1 MATYNATSKINLEVN
16 GSQANK
22 IFNQLKKE
30 AEQLRKK
37 IDEAAL
43 AGDKVAMKKLQ
54 QDLNNN
60 KRLMQQLSTETASV
74 EQTLSRLDRASPK
87 ELNKTLNSLRK
98 QLNNI
103 ERGSEAWNKQVEMIK
118 QVKEEIDKVNSS
130 MRAPES
136 RWSRMNRWLNDCQT
150 AIMGMAAAV
159 TGLAMAGRKA
169 VESYAEMEQEMAN
182 VRKFTGMTE
191 EEVASLN
198 AEFKKIDTRS
208 SREHLNQLAQE
219 AGRLGKTSPEAVLGY
234 VRAADKI
241 NVALDDLGEGAT
253 LTLSKLTGI
262 FGDEKRLGT
271 EKSLLAVG
279 SVINE
284 LSQNCSASAP
294 YLAQFASRMGGVGA
308 QAGLTVQQIMGYAA
322 VLDSNNQTLEA
333 SATALSQVMV
343 RIYQDPAK
351 YAKVAGM
358 DVKKFTQLVK
368 EDMNQAFIFFM
379 SCLKKAGNMDVLSP
393 MFKNMG
399 ENGSRAISAM
409 STLASHIDEVVAQ
422 QEAANK
428 AFSEATSIDNEF
440 NVQNNTVMAGL
451 EKAKKRVN
459 EIAVEL
465 GEKLQPVMSHIIS
478 GSGIML
484 RFLSQSVDF
493 IIANK
498 KEIAFAAIGLATYNA
513 AVLVYNARV
522 SMAAK
527 STVIWN
533 AAVKFCNGVG
543 PAAKLMFAAL
553 ANGIQYFTNGL
564 QVNYDMQMRWQ
575 KAMAAMKMTSWIGLI
590 TTAASVLFILGQ
602 RYSDMQRKMKEA
614 NEQRKK
620 QIREMTDISK
630 AALEKYSEEISKLK
644 YLYDAANN
652 EAKSKEERIKAARQL
667 ISLYPD
673 QFGQMTTEQIMLGKA
688 KTAYDELTKSIIA
701 NAKAKAAAEKVLENE
716 KKILELE
723 QQLEE
728 NRNTFKEASEEKRL
742 IDARNRAQA
751 DRAGASASSVAGA
764 IAMQG
769 GGAQEMYRPESTSD
783 QRSKMKTAAAG
794 MRSNKSDIQEL
805 RKANEKLSRTY
816 ASSKAF
822 ADTYFSDDGSD
833 PEDQEEPGITPGLS
847 DKEKKKLEAEAKRA
861 AIKARKE
868 FKEALKSIEAERD
881 KELAGILAER
891 AVGDLDY
898 RKYQE
903 QKYQIEDKF
912 FKDSIKLYEQHN
924 LKEDADHAELL
935 KKRLEHE
942 ARYNEQRIAL
952 NKEAIQRIATVEE
965 RDINARY
972 AFKSNKTL
980 ADEMKLKEELMTVR
994 YNALADEQKLY
1005 DKGTKEYEE
1014 MERKIQDLLYSDM
1027 MDKKKLLAAKA
1038 DEFQKKYD
1046 KLSVKEKYDLEM
1058 NALKTLYDQK
1068 YISEAQYQKWKA
1080 ALEKDQS
1087 KDLKTERK
1095 SLPGAVPENDGTKA
1109 QEIRYNFNQQKS
1121 KLDDALKNGTI
1132 DADEYATRL
1141 SRIKADM
1148 NAALVDPL
1156 RTAQSEWVQ
1165 MLTTAYQ
1172 AWADF
1177 AQAIKDPEGDP
1188 FHAIANGITAT
1199 AGIVTA
1205 IMSQITEFQ
1214 KAEYEIQAAAVEKR
1228 YDREIAFAEGNAYL
1242 EKKLEKEKQEE
1253 LDRLKAEQSKKNFQL
1268 QVIATIAQTAAN
1280 AVQAYSAGLS
1290 IGGPA
1295 GLIMAPVAAA
1305 LAVAQGAVQ
1314 IALLKKQQQAA
1325 AAVGYSEGGFTRP
1338 GRVDEPA
1345 GIVHAGEW
1353 VASQKL
1359 VNSPNARPLIEYL
1372 EYAQRNNRIGS
1383 ISMQDVSRSVAAPM
1397 FNAFAPEKHNQV
1409 VVHQQPAVIQN
1420 SGSKEL
1426 SSAIADLV
1434 NRLDSPFITVNSV
1447 TGEGGINE
1455 AEKRYNRMI
1464 RNKSRRLRS

>member
-16 GSQANK
+16 GQQASK
-22 IFNQLKKE
+22 IFNQLQKD

-37 IDEAAL
+37 ITAAAT
-43 AGDKVAMKKLQ
+43 AGDKATMKKLQ
-54 QDLNNN
+54 KELDNCN
-60 KRLMQQLSTETASV
+60 RLMQQMQTETASV
-74 EQTLSRLDRASPK
+74 TQTMARLDRATPK
-87 ELNKTLNSLRK
+87 ELNKALNTLRR

-103 ERGSEAWNKQVEMIK
+103 ERGSEAWNKQVAMIK
-118 QVKEEIDKVNSS
+118 QVKEEIDKVNST
-130 MRAPES
+130 MRASES

-150 AIMGMAAAV
+150 AILGVTMSI
-159 TGLAMAGRKA
+159 TGLVMAGRKA
-169 VESYAEMEQEMAN
+169 VNSYAEMEQEMAN

-198 AEFKKIDTRS
+198 VEFKKMNTRS
-208 SREHLNQLAQE
+208 SREQLNQLAQE
-219 AGRLGKTSPEAVLGY
+219 AGRLGKTSQEDVLGF

-322 VLDSNNQTLEA
+322 VLDSNNQALEA

-358 DVKKFTQLVK
+358 DVKKFTQMVK

-379 SCLKKAGNMDVLSP
+379 SQLQKAGNMDVLSP
-393 MFKNMG
+393 MFRNMG

-409 STLASHIDEVVAQ
+409 STLATHIDEVVAQ

-440 NVQNNTVMAGL
+440 NVQNTTVMAGL
-451 EKAKKRVN
+451 EKARKRVN

-465 GEKLQPVMSHIIS
+465 GEKLQPVMSHIITS
-478 GSGIML
+478 SGIML

-498 KEIAFAAIGLATYNA
+498 KEIAFAALGLATYNA

-533 AAVKFCNGVG
+533 AAVKFWNGVG

-564 QVNYDMQMRWQ
+564 QVNYDMQLRWQ

-590 TTAASVLFILGQ
+590 TTAASALLILAHRYDDMQ
-602 RYSDMQRKMKEA
+602 KKIKAAEMERKKRQLEAIDISSAAAERYS
-614 NEQRKK
+614 N
-620 QIREMTDISK
+620 
-630 AALEKYSEEISKLK
+630 EISRLNA
-644 YLYDAANN
+644 LYEAATN
-652 EAKSKEERIKAARQL
+652 EAKSKDERVKAAKRL
-667 ISLYPD
+667 ISVYPD

-688 KTAYDELTKSIIA
+688 KAAYDDLTKSIIA
-701 NAKAKAAAEKVLENE
+701 NAKAKAAADKVLENE
-716 KKILELE
+716 KKLLD
-723 QQLEE
+723 LEE
-728 NRNTFKEASEEKRL
+728 EFNKQKKIWKDADQEIKDIAGRNRKKQIERNSSVEGLVEQNETSFLGNRAVNMESDSDARARKRSASESLRQNKQE
-742 IDARNRAQA
+742 QA
-751 DRAGASASSVAGA
+751 DLRNA
-764 IAMQG
+764 
-769 GGAQEMYRPESTSD
+769 
-783 QRSKMKTAAAG
+783 
-794 MRSNKSDIQEL
+794 NKQLAKKWS
-805 RKANEKLSRTY
+805 
-816 ASSKAF
+816 SSKAY
-822 ADTYFSDDGSD
+822 ADEYFSDDDSD
-833 PEDQEEPGITPGLS
+833 SENPEAGDVTPGLS

-861 AIKARKE
+861 AAKARKE

-881 KELAGILAER
+881 RDLARILAER
-891 AVGDLDY
+891 AVGDLNY
-898 RKYQE
+898 RDYQE
-903 QKYQIEDKF
+903 QKYKIEDKF
-912 FKDSIKLYEQHN
+912 YKDSIELYEQHN

-935 KKRLEHE
+935 KKREEHE

-952 NKEAIQRIATVEE
+952 NKEAIQRIAAVEE
-965 RDINARY
+965 RDINARF
-972 AFKSNKTL
+972 AFKRNKTL
-980 ADEMKLKEELMTVR
+980 ADELQLQEELMTVR
-994 YNALADEQKLY
+994 YNALADEQSLY
-1005 DKGTKEYEE
+1005 AKGTKGYEE
-1014 MERKIQDLLYSDM
+1014 MEQKIQDLLYSDQEA
-1027 MDKKKLLAAKA
+1027 KKKLLATKA
-1038 DEFQKKYD
+1038 NEFQQKLD
-1046 KLSVKEKYDLEM
+1046 KLSVKQKYELEM

-1068 YISEAQYQKWKA
+1068 YISEAEYQRWKA
-1080 ALEKDQS
+1080 ALEKGKS
-1087 KDLKTERK
+1087 KDIETERK
-1095 SLPGAVPENDGTKA
+1095 SIPGAAPANAGTKA
-1109 QEIRYNFNQQKS
+1109 QETRRNFNQQKS

-1132 DADEYATRL
+1132 NADEYAARL
-1141 SRIKADM
+1141 ARIKADM

-1177 AQAIKDPEGDP
+1177 AEALKDPEGDP
-1188 FHAIANGITAT
+1188 FAAMADGITAT
-1199 AGIVTA
+1199 AGIVTS

-1214 KAEYEIQAAAVEKR
+1214 KAQYEIQAKAVEKR
-1228 YDREIAFAEGNAYL
+1228 YDREIAFAEGNSYL
-1242 EKKLEKEKQEE
+1242 QRKLEQEKQEE
-1253 LDRLKAEQSKKNFQL
+1253 LDRLKAEQSKKDFQL

-1325 AAVGYSEGGFTRP
+1325 AAIGYSEGGFTRP

-1359 VNSPNARPLIEYL
+1359 VNSPRTRPLIEML

-1383 ISMQDVSRSVAAPM
+1383 ISMEDVSHSIAAPM
-1397 FNAFAPEKHNQV
+1397 MNAYAPQR
-1409 VVHQQPAVIQN
+1409 QQPVIIQQTTPAPQ
-1420 SGSKEL
+1420 GSADPEL
-1426 SSAIADLV
+1426 TASISRL
-1434 NRLDSPFITVNSV
+1434 NRRLEEPFVTVNTV
-1447 TGEGGINE
+1447 TGKFGSLE
-1455 AEKRYNRMI
+1455 ANRKYERMI
-1464 RNKSRRLRS
+1464 RNKSRKKRV

>member
-16 GSQANK
+16 GQQASK
-22 IFNQLKKE
+22 IFNQLQKD

-37 IDEAAL
+37 ITAAAT
-43 AGDKVAMKKLQ
+43 AGDKATMKKLQ
-54 QDLNNN
+54 KELDNCN
-60 KRLMQQLSTETASV
+60 RLMQQMQTETASV
-74 EQTLSRLDRASPK
+74 AQTMARLDRATPK
-87 ELNKTLNSLRK
+87 ELNKALNTLRR

-103 ERGSEAWNKQVEMIK
+103 ERGSEAWNKQVAMIK
-118 QVKEEIDKVNSS
+118 QVKEEIDKVNST
-130 MRAPES
+130 MRTTES
-136 RWSRMNRWLNDCQT
+136 RWNRMNRWLNDCQT
-150 AIMGMAAAV
+150 AIMGIAAAV
-159 TGLAMAGRKA
+159 TGLVMAGRKA
-169 VESYAEMEQEMAN
+169 VNAYAEMEQEMAN
-182 VRKFTGMTE
+182 VRKFTGMSAD
-191 EEVASLN
+191 EVVLLN
-198 AEFKKIDTRS
+198 EEFKKIDTRS

-219 AGRLGKTSPEAVLGY
+219 AGRLGKTSQEDVLGF

-241 NVALDDLGEGAT
+241 NVALDDLGDGAT

-322 VLDSNNQTLEA
+322 VLDSNNQKLEA

-368 EDMNQAFIFFM
+368 EDMNKAFISFM
-379 SCLKKAGNMDVLSP
+379 SQLQKAGNMDVLSP

-409 STLASHIDEVVAQ
+409 STLATHIDEVVAQ

-440 NVQNNTVMAGL
+440 NVQNTTVMAGL

-465 GEKLQPVMSHIIS
+465 GEKLQPVMSHIITS
-478 GSGIML
+478 SGIML

-533 AAVKFCNGVG
+533 AAVKFWNGVG

-564 QVNYDMQMRWQ
+564 QVNYDMQLRWQ

-590 TTAASVLFILGQ
+590 TTAASALLILAHRYDDMQ
-602 RYSDMQRKMKEA
+602 KKIKAAEMERKKRQLEAIDISSAAAERYS
-614 NEQRKK
+614 N
-620 QIREMTDISK
+620 
-630 AALEKYSEEISKLK
+630 EISRLNA
-644 YLYDAANN
+644 LYEAATN
-652 EAKSKEERIKAARQL
+652 EAKSKDERVKAAKRL
-667 ISLYPD
+667 ISVYPD

-688 KTAYDELTKSIIA
+688 KAAYDDLTKSIIA
-701 NAKAKAAAEKVLENE
+701 NAKAKAAADKVLENE
-716 KKILELE
+716 KKLLD
-723 QQLEE
+723 LEE
-728 NRNTFKEASEEKRL
+728 EFNKQKKIWKDADQEIKDIAGRNRKKQIERNSSVEGLVEQNETSFLGNRAVNMESDSDARARKRSASESLRQNKQE
-742 IDARNRAQA
+742 QA
-751 DRAGASASSVAGA
+751 DLRNA
-764 IAMQG
+764 
-769 GGAQEMYRPESTSD
+769 
-783 QRSKMKTAAAG
+783 
-794 MRSNKSDIQEL
+794 NKQLAKKWS
-805 RKANEKLSRTY
+805 
-816 ASSKAF
+816 SSKAY
-822 ADTYFSDDGSD
+822 ADEYFSDDDSD
-833 PEDQEEPGITPGLS
+833 SENPEAEDVTPGLS

-861 AIKARKE
+861 AAKARKE
-868 FKEALKSIEAERD
+868 FKEALKGIEAERD
-881 KELAGILAER
+881 NELARILAER
-891 AVGDLDY
+891 AVGDLNY
-898 RKYQE
+898 RDYQE
-903 QKYQIEDKF
+903 QKFNIEKKF
-912 FKDSIKLYEQHN
+912 YDDSIALYEKHN

-935 KKRLEHE
+935 KKREEHE
-942 ARYNEQRIAL
+942 ARFKEHRIAL
-952 NKEAIQRIATVEE
+952 NKEAIQRIAAVEE
-965 RDINARY
+965 RDINARF
-972 AFKSNKTL
+972 AFKRNKTL
-980 ADEMKLKEELMTVR
+980 ADELQLQEELMTVR
-994 YNALADEQKLY
+994 YNALADEQSLY
-1005 DKGTKEYEE
+1005 AKGTKEYEE
-1014 MERKIQDLLYSDM
+1014 MEQKIQDLLYSDQEA
-1027 MDKKKLLAAKA
+1027 KKKLLATKA
-1038 DEFQKKYD
+1038 NEFQQKFD
-1046 KLSVKEKYDLEM
+1046 KLSVKQKYELEM

-1068 YISEAQYQKWKA
+1068 YISEAEYQRWKA
-1080 ALEKDQS
+1080 ALEKGQS
-1087 KDLKTERK
+1087 KDIETERK
-1095 SLPGAVPENDGTKA
+1095 SLPGAAPANAGTKA
-1109 QEIRYNFNQQKS
+1109 QETRRNFNQQKS

-1132 DADEYATRL
+1132 NADEYATRL
-1141 SRIKADM
+1141 ARIKADM

-1177 AQAIKDPEGDP
+1177 AEALKDPEGDP
-1188 FHAIANGITAT
+1188 FAAMADGITAT
-1199 AGIVTA
+1199 AGIVTS

-1214 KAEYEIQAAAVEKR
+1214 KAEYEIQAKAVEKR
-1228 YDREIAFAEGNAYL
+1228 YDREIAFAEGNSYL

-1295 GLIMAPVAAA
+1295 GLIMAPIAAA

-1353 VASQKL
+1353 VASQRL
-1359 VNSPNARPLIEYL
+1359 VNSPRTRPLIEML

-1383 ISMQDVSRSVAAPM
+1383 ISMEDVSHSIAAPM
-1397 FNAFAPEKHNQV
+1397 MNAYASQR
-1409 VVHQQPAVIQN
+1409 QQPVIIQQT
-1420 SGSKEL
+1420 SPASQGSADPEL
-1426 SSAIADLV
+1426 TASISRL
-1434 NRLDSPFITVNSV
+1434 NRRLEEPFVTVNTV
-1447 TGEGGINE
+1447 TGKFGSLE
-1455 AEKRYNRMI
+1455 ANRKYERMI
-1464 RNKSRRLRS
+1464 RNKSRKKRV

>member
-16 GSQANK
+16 GQQASK
-22 IFNQLKKE
+22 IFNQLQKD

-37 IDEAAL
+37 ITAAAT
-43 AGDKVAMKKLQ
+43 AGDKATMKKLQ
-54 QDLNNN
+54 KELDNCN
-60 KRLMQQLSTETASV
+60 RLMQQMQTETASV
-74 EQTLSRLDRASPK
+74 AQTMARLDRATPK
-87 ELNKTLNSLRK
+87 ELNKALNTLRR

-103 ERGSEAWNKQVEMIK
+103 ERGSEAWNKQVAMIK
-118 QVKEEIDKVNSS
+118 QVKEEIDKVNST
-130 MRAPES
+130 MRAAES
-136 RWSRMNRWLNDCQT
+136 RWNRMNRWLNDCQT
-150 AIMGMAAAV
+150 AILGVTMSI
-159 TGLAMAGRKA
+159 TGLVMAGRKA
-169 VESYAEMEQEMAN
+169 VNSYAEMEQEMAN

-198 AEFKKIDTRS
+198 VEFKKMNTRS
-208 SREHLNQLAQE
+208 SREQLNQLAQE
-219 AGRLGKTSPEAVLGY
+219 AGRLGKTSQEDVLGF

-322 VLDSNNQTLEA
+322 VLDSNNQALEA

-368 EDMNQAFIFFM
+368 EDMNKAFISFM
-379 SCLKKAGNMDVLSP
+379 SQLQKAGNMDVLSP

-409 STLASHIDEVVAQ
+409 STLATHIDEVVAQ

-465 GEKLQPVMSHIIS
+465 GEKLQPVMSHIITS
-478 GSGIML
+478 SGIML

-533 AAVKFCNGVG
+533 AAVKFWNGVG

-564 QVNYDMQMRWQ
+564 QVNYDMQLRWQ

-590 TTAASVLFILGQ
+590 TTAATALLILGQ
-602 RYSDMQRKMKEA
+602 KYSDMQRRMREA

-620 QIREMTDISK
+620 QLREMTDIST
-630 AALEKYSEEISKLK
+630 AASDKYSEEISKLK

-652 EAKSKEERIKAARQL
+652 ETKSKEERIKAAKRL
-667 ISLYPD
+667 IALYPD

-688 KTAYDELTKSIIA
+688 KSAYDELTKSIIA

-728 NRNTFKEASEEKRL
+728 NRNAFKEASEEKKQ

-751 DRAGASASSVAGA
+751 QRAGESATSVTGA

-769 GGAQEMYRPESTSD
+769 GGSQEMYRPESTSD
-783 QRSKMKTAAAG
+783 QQTKMKTAAAG
-794 MRSNKSDIQEL
+794 MRSNKSDIREL
-805 RKANEKLSRTY
+805 RSANEKLSRTY

-822 ADTYFSDDGSD
+822 ADTYYSDDNSESG
-833 PEDQEEPGITPGLS
+833 DQESYGVTPGLS

-861 AIKARKE
+861 AAKARKE

-881 KELAGILAER
+881 NELARILAER
-891 AVGDLDY
+891 AVGDLNY
-898 RKYQE
+898 RDYQE
-903 QKYQIEDKF
+903 QKFNIEKKF
-912 FKDSIKLYEQHN
+912 YDDSIALYEQHN

-935 KKRLEHE
+935 KKREEHE
-942 ARYNEQRIAL
+942 ARFKEQRIAL
-952 NKEAIQRIATVEE
+952 NKEAIQRIAAVEE
-965 RDINARY
+965 RDINARF
-972 AFKSNKTL
+972 AFKRNKTL
-980 ADEMKLKEELMTVR
+980 ADELQLQEELMTVR
-994 YNALADEQKLY
+994 YNALADEQSLY
-1005 DKGTKEYEE
+1005 AKGTKEYEE
-1014 MERKIQDLLYSDM
+1014 MEQKIQDLLYSDQEA
-1027 MDKKKLLAAKA
+1027 KKKLLATKA
-1038 DEFQKKYD
+1038 NEFQQKFD
-1046 KLSVKEKYDLEM
+1046 KLSVKQKYELEM

-1068 YISEAQYQKWKA
+1068 YISEAEYQRWKA
-1080 ALEKDQS
+1080 ALEKGQS
-1087 KDLKTERK
+1087 KDIETERK
-1095 SLPGAVPENDGTKA
+1095 SLPGAAPANAGTKA
-1109 QEIRYNFNQQKS
+1109 QETRRNFNQQKS

-1132 DADEYATRL
+1132 NADEYATRL
-1141 SRIKADM
+1141 ARIKADM
-1148 NAALVDPL
+1148 NAALVDPI

-1177 AQAIKDPEGDP
+1177 AAALKDPEGDP
-1188 FHAIANGITAT
+1188 FAAMANGITAT
-1199 AGIVTA
+1199 AGIVTS

-1214 KAEYEIQAAAVEKR
+1214 KAEYEIQAKAVEKR
-1228 YDREIAFAEGNAYL
+1228 YDREIAFAEGNSYL

-1280 AVQAYSAGLS
+1280 AVQAYSGGLS

-1295 GLIMAPVAAA
+1295 GLIMAPIAAA

-1325 AAVGYSEGGFTRP
+1325 AAIGYSEGGFTRP

-1359 VNSPNARPLIEYL
+1359 VNSPRTRPLIEML

-1383 ISMQDVSRSVAAPM
+1383 ISMEDVSHSIAAPM
-1397 FNAFAPEKHNQV
+1397 MNAYASQR
-1409 VVHQQPAVIQN
+1409 QQPVIIQQTTPAPQ
-1420 SGSKEL
+1420 GSADPEL
-1426 SSAIADLV
+1426 TASISKL
-1434 NRLDSPFITVNSV
+1434 NRRLEEPFVTVNTV
-1447 TGEGGINE
+1447 TGKFGSLE
-1455 AEKRYNRMI
+1455 ANRKYERMI
-1464 RNKSRRLRS
+1464 RNKSRKKRV

>member
-130 MRAPES
+130 MRATES

-159 TGLAMAGRKA
+159 TGLVMAGRKA
-169 VESYAEMEQEMAN
+169 VNSYAEMEQEMAN

-219 AGRLGKTSPEAVLGY
+219 AGRLGKTSQEDVLGF

-358 DVKKFTQLVK
+358 DVKKFTQMVK

-379 SCLKKAGNMDVLSP
+379 SSLKKAGNMDVLSP

-409 STLASHIDEVVAQ
+409 STLATHIDEVVAQ

-465 GEKLQPVMSHIIS
+465 GEKLQPVMSNIIS

-527 STVIWN
+527 STAIWN
-533 AAVKFCNGVG
+533 AAVKFWNGVA
-543 PAAKLMFAAL
+543 PAAKLIFIAL

-564 QVNYDMQMRWQ
+564 QVNYNMQLRWQ

-590 TTAASVLFILGQ
+590 TTAASALFILGQ
-602 RYSDMQRKMKEA
+602 RYSDMQRKIKEA

-868 FKEALKSIEAERD
+868 FKEALKNIEAERD
-881 KELAGILAER
+881 KELARILAER

-972 AFKSNKTL
+972 AFKRNKTL
-980 ADEMKLKEELMTVR
+980 ADELKLKEELMTVR

-1005 DKGTKEYEE
+1005 DRGTKEYEE
-1014 MERKIQDLLYSDM
+1014 MEWKIQDLLYSDM

-1038 DEFQKKYD
+1038 DEFQQKFD
-1046 KLSVKEKYDLEM
+1046 SLSVKEKYDLEFK
-1058 NALKTLYDQK
+1058 ALETLYNEK
-1068 YISEAQYQKWKA
+1068 YISEAQFQKWKSD
-1080 ALEKDQS
+1080 LEKQQK
-1087 KDLKTERK
+1087 KDHADELKN
-1095 SLPGAVPENDGTKA
+1095 LPGSAESKTASVRKIFDS
-1109 QEIRYNFNQQKS
+1109 QKT
-1121 KLDDALKNGTI
+1121 KLDDALKKGTI
-1132 DADEYATRL
+1132 DADEYAKRL
-1141 SRIKADM
+1141 SRIKAEM

-1156 RTAQSEWVQ
+1156 RTSQSEWVA

-1177 AQAIKDPEGDP
+1177 AAALKDPDANP
-1188 FHAIANGITAT
+1188 FDSLA
-1199 AGIVTA
+1199 AGISASAAVVTSV
-1205 IMSQITEFQ
+1205 MSQITEFQ
-1214 KAEYEIQAAAVEKR
+1214 KAEYEMQAAAVEKR
-1228 YDREIAFAEGNAYL
+1228 YDKEIAYAEGNSYL
-1242 EKKLEKEKQEE
+1242 TKKLEKEKQEE

-1268 QVIATIAQTAAN
+1268 QIISTIAQTAAN
-1280 AVQAYSAGLS
+1280 AVQAYNAGLS
-1290 IGGPA
+1290 VGGPA
-1295 GLIMAPVAAA
+1295 GLVLAPIAAA
-1305 LAVAQGAVQ
+1305 MAVAQGAVQ
-1314 IALLKKQQQAA
+1314 IALLKKQQQSA

-1359 VNSPNARPLIEYL
+1359 VNSPRTRPLIEML

-1397 FNAFAPEKHNQV
+1397 FNAFAPAR
-1409 VVHQQPAVIQN
+1409 QQPVIIQQTPPAPQV
-1420 SGSKEL
+1420 SADPEL
-1426 SSAIADLV
+1426 SAAISRL
-1434 NRLDSPFITVNSV
+1434 NRRLDSPFVTVNSV